1 MSEPSIEE
9 IREALDGWEFLK
21 ELPEEINGFTL
32 HQDRTID
39 GQVLNIASYSNDA
52 VRCRLDITYTSE
64 TFDYVPVKLPGCTST
79 AIYVIFSA
87 AVSALPNM

>member
-32 HQDRTID
+32 HQDHTID
-39 GQVLNIASYSNDA
+39 GQVLNIASYRNDA
-52 VRCRLDITYTSE
+52 VRLYI
-64 TFDYVPVKLPGCTST
+64 
-79 AIYVIFSA
+79 
-87 AVSALPNM
+87 